1 MTFSRTVIAGKRR
14 TFWKVR
20 AIPSFRIWLGRSP
33 TTSCPPKTIE
43 PSSGVSIPVTRLK
56 KVVFPAPLGPMT
68 LTTSPSSTCSSKPL
82 MARRPPNALFSS
94 LSRATAS
101 DRPFGHLLGLALLA
115 VDLQPCVL

>member
-20 AIPSFRIWLGRSP
+20 AAQLQDLVGSKPSDIL
-33 TTSCPPKTIE
+33 PPKTIE
-43 PSSGVSIPVTRLK
+43 PSSGVSIPTRLK
-56 KVVFPAPLGPMT
+56 NVVFPAPLGPMT